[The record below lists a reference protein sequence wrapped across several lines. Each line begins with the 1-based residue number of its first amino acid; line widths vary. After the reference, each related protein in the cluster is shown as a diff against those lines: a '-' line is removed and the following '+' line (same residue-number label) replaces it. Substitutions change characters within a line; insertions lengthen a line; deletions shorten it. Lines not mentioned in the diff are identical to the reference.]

1 MKKLI
6 LLLFFIGFTSNAH
19 AQLSSED
26 WKKISQIISKV
37 EQWGTLQDE
46 QKKCITKQY
55 IDSPKELRSL
65 VYNMVNLLRKDI
77 SDNDQEKIFIE
88 ELDLNWQDFE
98 NIVTPLFS
106 SCEVY

>member
-1 MKKLI
+1 MKKLF
-6 LLLFFIGFTSNAH
+6 LLLLLIGFTSNVH
-19 AQLSSED
+19 AELSSED

-37 EQWGTLQDE
+37 EQWGALKDE

-55 IDSPKELRSL
+55 IESPKELRSL
-65 VYNMVNLLRKDI
+65 VYNMVNLLQKDI
-77 SDNDQEKIFIE
+77 NDDDQEKIFIE

-106 SCEVY
+106 SCDVS